1 MQRIEASNDSAL
13 DPFRD
18 MPDRRRRADGGRF
31 VVESPRCVSR
41 FLDAVA
47 SGRFT
52 IDSVVADPSHAELLD
67 TAADL
72 GATVF
77 SADDAI
83 ITEASGYH
91 FHAGCLALGIR
102 PPQPE
107 EPDGLAEQ
115 VLRAPAPRI
124 VLLALA
130 GVTSM
135 DNIGGVFRS
144 VAALG
149 AHGLVL
155 DHACADP
162 LLRRCIRISMGQV
175 FRVAW
180 AVSPSLPEGLA
191 RLRQTYGFKIIGM
204 ENLPDASP
212 LSALTGDR
220 TAELE
225 ADLIPERV
233 VVVVGNEGHGLAPEV
248 LEACDSIRRIEGP
261 PSLPDGEGPG
271 EADERSLNAST
282 AASIA
287 IHHVLHA

>member
-31 VVESPRCVSR
+31 VVESPRCVTR
-41 FLDAVA
+41 FLDAAA
-47 SGRFT
+47 SGRFKV
-52 IDSVVADPSHAELLD
+52 DAVVADPDHVELLER
-67 TAADL
+67 AAAL

-77 SADDAI
+77 SADDAV

-102 PPQPE
+102 PPRPE
-107 EPDGLAEQ
+107 DIDGLVRD
-115 VLRAPAPRI
+115 VLPESTPRT

-175 FRVAW
+175 FRVSW
-180 AVSPSLPEGLA
+180 ANSPSLPEGLA
-191 RLRQTYGFKIIGM
+191 RLRKTHGFKSIGL
-204 ENLPDASP
+204 ENLPEASSLNTLAGDAEDEVD
-212 LSALTGDR
+212 G
-220 TAELE
+220 
-225 ADLIPERV
+225 IPDRV
-233 VVVVGNEGHGLAPEV
+233 VVVVGNEGHGLDAEV
-248 LEACDSIRRIEGP
+248 LDACDTIRRIEGP
-261 PSLPDGEGPG
+261 PSLPEGEGPG